1 MKGNVCYQKTDF
13 GSETPDLL
21 NKYVLK
27 ITQIAGISLK
37 KDISKESLRLALSVP
52 TLVSQLVNDKEY
64 ITKSEI
70 EIIQKSLED
79 MDSVLNG
86 KIDDTNAKLDDEINA
101 RGTLENVVNSL
112 QILDH
117 KHSNK
122 NVLDTITED
131 RVAIWD
137 KVKDLDKY
145 FEYVDFKKFVEEI
158 VYSYNQELQNLYTAI
173 GITLYD
179 GGIFGMEQ
187 NGLELD
193 GGSFESEPENSY
205 DCGGFNPLELTA
217 QVTSVINCGTF

>member
-112 QILDH
+112 QILAH

-187 NGLELD
+187 NGLED
-193 GGSFESEPENSY
+193 RK
-205 DCGGFNPLELTA
+205 
-217 QVTSVINCGTF
+217 SVV

>member
-101 RGTLENVVNSL
+101 REMLENVVNTL
-112 QILDH
+112 QTLAH

-145 FEYVDFKKFVEEI
+145 FDYIDFKAFVEEI
-158 VYSYNQELQNLYTAI
+158 VYAYTNELQNLYTAI
-173 GITLYD
+173 GITSYD

-187 NGLELD
+187 SGAELD
-193 GGSFESEPENSY
+193 GGNFDSEPENSF
-205 DCGGFNPLELTA
+205 DCGDFNRL
-217 QVTSVINCGTF
+217 NCLHK

>member
-86 KIDDTNAKLDDEINA
+86 KIDDTNAKLDDEINT
-101 RGTLENVVNSL
+101 REMLENVVNTL
-112 QILDH
+112 QTLAH

-145 FEYVDFKKFVEEI
+145 FDYIDFKAFV
-158 VYSYNQELQNLYTAI
+158 
-173 GITLYD
+173 
-179 GGIFGMEQ
+179 
-187 NGLELD
+187 
-193 GGSFESEPENSY
+193 
-205 DCGGFNPLELTA
+205 
-217 QVTSVINCGTF
+217 

>member
-52 TLVSQLVNDKEY
+52 TFVSQLVNDKEY

-86 KIDDTNAKLDDEINA
+86 KIDDTNAKLDDEINT
-101 RGTLENVVNSL
+101 REMLENVVNTL
-112 QILDH
+112 QTLAH

-145 FEYVDFKKFVEEI
+145 FDYIDFKAFVEEI
-158 VYSYNQELQNLYTAI
+158 VYAYTNELQNLYTAI

-193 GGSFESEPENSY
+193 GGSFESEPKNSY
-205 DCGGFNPLELTA
+205 DCGDFNPLELSA
-217 QVTSVINCGTF
+217 QVTSVIDCGTY

>member
-101 RGTLENVVNSL
+101 RGMLENVVNSL
-112 QILDH
+112 QILAH

-205 DCGGFNPLELTA
+205 DCGDFNPLELAA

>member
-86 KIDDTNAKLDDEINA
+86 KIDDTNAKLDDEINT
-101 RGTLENVVNSL
+101 REMLENVVNTL
-112 QILDH
+112 QTLAH

-145 FEYVDFKKFVEEI
+145 FDYIDFKAFVEEI
-158 VYSYNQELQNLYTAI
+158 VYAYTNELQNLYTAI
-173 GITLYD
+173 GITSYD
-179 GGIFGMEQ
+179 GGVFGMEQ
-187 NGLELD
+187 N
-193 GGSFESEPENSY
+193 
-205 DCGGFNPLELTA
+205 LTA
-217 QVTSVINCGTF
+217 VTLTVNPKTVLIAVILTRLNCLHK

>member
-86 KIDDTNAKLDDEINA
+86 KIDDTNAKLDDEINT
-101 RGTLENVVNSL
+101 REMLENVVNTL
-112 QILDH
+112 QTLAH

-145 FEYVDFKKFVEEI
+145 FDYIDFKAFVEEI
-158 VYSYNQELQNLYTAI
+158 VYAYTNELQNLYTAI
-173 GITLYD
+173 G
-179 GGIFGMEQ
+179 MEQ
-187 NGLELD
+187 LGTELD
-193 GGSFESEPENSY
+193 GGNFDSEPENSF
-205 DCGGFNPLELTA
+205 DCGDFNPLELSA
-217 QVTSVINCGTF
+217 QVTSVIDCGTY

>member
-37 KDISKESLRLALSVP
+37 KDISKESLRLALSFP

-112 QILDH
+112 QILAH

-193 GGSFESEPENSY
+193 GGSFESEPKNSY
-205 DCGGFNPLELTA
+205 DCGDFNPLELSA
-217 QVTSVINCGTF
+217 QVTSVIDCGTY

>member
-1 MKGNVCYQKTDF
+1 MKGNACYQKTDS

-101 RGTLENVVNSL
+101 REMLENVVNTL
-112 QILDH
+112 QILAH

-145 FEYVDFKKFVEEI
+145 FDYIDFKAFVEEI
-158 VYSYNQELQNLYTAI
+158 VYAYTNELQNLYTAI
-173 GITLYD
+173 GITSYD

-187 NGLELD
+187 SGAELD
-193 GGSFESEPENSY
+193 GGNFDSEPENSF
-205 DCGGFNPLELTA
+205 DCGDFNPLELTA
-217 QVTSVINCGTF
+217 QVTSVIDCGTY

>member
-37 KDISKESLRLALSVP
+37 KDISRESLRLALSVP

-101 RGTLENVVNSL
+101 REMLENVVNTL
-112 QILDH
+112 QTLAH

-145 FEYVDFKKFVEEI
+145 FDYIDFKAFVEEI
-158 VYSYNQELQNLYTAI
+158 VYAYTNELQNLYTAI
-173 GITLYD
+173 GITSYD

-187 NGLELD
+187 
-193 GGSFESEPENSY
+193 
-205 DCGGFNPLELTA
+205 
-217 QVTSVINCGTF
+217 SVHKLSKLV

>member
-101 RGTLENVVNSL
+101 REMLENVVNTL
-112 QILDH
+112 QTLAH

-145 FEYVDFKKFVEEI
+145 FDYIDFKAFVEEI
-158 VYSYNQELQNLYTAI
+158 VYAYTNELQNLYTAI
-173 GITLYD
+173 GITSYD

-187 NGLELD
+187 SGAELD
-193 GGSFESEPENSY
+193 GGNFDSEPENSF
-205 DCGGFNPLELTA
+205 DCGDFNPA
-217 QVTSVINCGTF
+217 

>member
-86 KIDDTNAKLDDEINA
+86 KIDDTNAKLDDEINT
-101 RGTLENVVNSL
+101 REMLENVVNTL
-112 QILDH
+112 QTLAH

-145 FEYVDFKKFVEEI
+145 FDYIDFKAFVEEI
-158 VYSYNQELQNLYTAI
+158 VYAYTNELQNLYTAI
-173 GITLYD
+173 GITSYD
-179 GGIFGMEQ
+179 GGVFG
-187 NGLELD
+187 NFD
-193 GGSFESEPENSY
+193 SEPENSF
-205 DCGGFNPLELTA
+205 DCGDFNPLELSA
-217 QVTSVINCGTF
+217 QVTSVIDCGTY

>member
-1 MKGNVCYQKTDF
+1 MKSNVCYQKTDF

-27 ITQIAGISLK
+27 ITRIAGISLK
-37 KDISKESLRLALSVP
+37 SDISKESLRLALSVP

-70 EIIQKSLED
+70 ETIQKSLND
-79 MDSVLNG
+79 MDDILDG
-86 KIDDTNAKLDDEINA
+86 KITDTTSRLDEEISA
-101 RGTLENVVNSL
+101 REVLERVVGTLQTL
-112 QILDH
+112 AH
-117 KHSNK
+117 KHNNK
-122 NVLDTITED
+122 TLLDTITED
-131 RVAIWD
+131 RVALWD
-137 KVKDLDKY
+137 KIKKLDEH

-158 VYSYNQELQNLYTAI
+158 VYAYNQELQNLYTAI

-193 GGSFESEPENSY
+193 GGSFESEPDNAY
-205 DCGGFNPLELTA
+205 DCGDFSPLELTA

>member
-79 MDSVLNG
+79 MDSMLNG

-101 RGTLENVVNSL
+101 REMLENVVNTL
-112 QILDH
+112 QTLAH

-145 FEYVDFKKFVEEI
+145 FDYIDFKAFVEEI
-158 VYSYNQELQNLYTAI
+158 VYAYTNELQNLYTAI
-173 GITLYD
+173 GITSYD
-179 GGIFGMEQ
+179 GGVFGMEQ
-187 NGLELD
+187 LGTELD

-205 DCGGFNPLELTA
+205 DCGDFNPLELTA